1 MKKAVNFVRGSVRVR
16 VECPYPERLVNI
28 CAQNGIEF
36 WDLRRPSPTTVH
48 ISMHMIGYKTLG
60 PLADKAGFEITQVKK
75 TGVPIFLRKL
85 RKRYVLL
92 SGMFLMFL
100 AIWGLSLFVWEID
113 VHGNETVPP
122 QRIIEALKEL
132 GIGIGSFGPAIKSE
146 AISNDMLLKIP
157 ELSWIAVNVSGS
169 HADILVRERIPKPNI
184 VDEDAP
190 TMVYALKS
198 GIISKMSVLE
208 GARVLT
214 VGDTVQAGDILV
226 TGIMD
231 SIASGKRIVHAMAE
245 VKARTWYEMSSGLTL
260 DMLQKEYTG
269 EVRTKTAVIIAGIR
283 INLYFNG
290 GISFNN
296 YDKITT
302 EKSLALPTGNV
313 LPITIIRERYAE
325 YTPVGAKLSI
335 LAAEELLQKRL
346 LDHLK
351 QKIGAGEIV
360 HTAFETKLD
369 GDVLTVTLKAECLE
383 QIAAE
388 RPFTAEEI
396 EQATLP
402 PPKEDTDP

>member
-1 MKKAVNFVRGSVRVR
+1 MKKAVNYLRGSIRVR

-28 CAQNGIEF
+28 CAQNDIEF
-36 WDLRRPSPTTVH
+36 WDLRRISPTTVH
-48 ISMHMIGYKTLG
+48 ITVHMSGNKRLG
-60 PLADKAGFEITQVKK
+60 ALADKAGFELKEVKK
-75 TGVPIFLRKL
+75 TGVPFFLRKL
-85 RKRYVLL
+85 RKRYFLL
-92 SGMFLMFL
+92 AGMLLMLL
-100 AIWGLSLFVWEID
+100 AVWGLSLFIWEID
-113 VHGNETVPP
+113 VHGNETVPS
-122 QRIIEALKEL
+122 QRIIEELKEL
-132 GIGIGSFGPAIKSE
+132 GIGIGSLGPSIKSE

-169 HADILVRERIPKPNI
+169 HADILVRERVPKPQI
-184 VDEDAP
+184 VDENAP
-190 TMVYALKS
+190 KMVYALKS

-231 SIASGKRIVHAMAE
+231 SIASGKRTVHAMAE
-245 VKARTWYEMSSGLTL
+245 VQARTWYEMSSQITL
-260 DMLQKEYTG
+260 SMWQKEYTG

-290 GISFNN
+290 GISFSE

-313 LPITIIRERYAE
+313 LPITIVREKYIE
-325 YTPVGAKLSI
+325 YTPRRASLSI
-335 LAAEELLQKRL
+335 LSAEELLQKRL
-346 LDHLK
+346 MDRLK
-351 QKIGAGEIV
+351 QKIGNGEIV
-360 HTAFETKLD
+360 ETAFETKLD

-396 EQATLP
+396 RQATLP
-402 PPKEDTDP
+402 PPEDTEP